1 MKTLTTLFALAL
13 FCATAYGQT
22 IKSLG
27 FNTTNGEVVANT
39 GTNTLTFT
47 NAFTVATNAVAQ
59 VRTNLGLGS
68 LSVGTFSVA
77 TNLAL
82 KVSTN
87 LVVTNGVIIA
97 NNIDAA
103 QIEAVRFFVPGT
115 DDAPIGFEQP
125 EQAGKF
131 VRALAGSTNTNEPF
145 SGMIEFK
152 NDEDDVFE
160 MVISNGIILS
170 VQEP

>member
-1 MKTLTTLFALAL
+1 MKTLTTLLALAL

-27 FNTTNGEVVANT
+27 YTTNGEVVYT

-47 NAFTVATNAVAQ
+47 NAFTVATNAVAE

-87 LVVTNGVIIA
+87 LVVTNGVIIGNDIA
-97 NNIDAA
+97 VT
-103 QIEAVRFFVPGT
+103 QIEARRIFVEGT
-115 DDAPIGFEQP
+115 DDDPIRFDEP

-131 VRALAGSTNTNEPF
+131 VRALAGSTNTNEPL
-145 SGMIEFK
+145 SDTILFK
-152 NDEDDVFE
+152 NDTDDVFE
-160 MVISNGIILS
+160 MVISNGIILR

>member
-1 MKTLTTLFALAL
+1 MKTLATLLALAI
-13 FCATAYGQT
+13 FCATGHGQT

-39 GTNTLTFT
+39 GTNVLTFT

-68 LSVGTFSVA
+68 LSVGTFSA
-77 TNLAL
+77 QTNLAL

-103 QIEAVRFFVPGT
+103 QIEAVRFFVAST

-125 EQAGKF
+125 EQAVKF

-145 SGMIEFK
+145 SGAIDIIDGNEETH
-152 NDEDDVFE
+152 NIT
-160 MVISNGIILS
+160 ISNGIILNWLA
-170 VQEP
+170 P